1 MQILVIEDN
10 KTIANNIKK
19 YLELDDNSVFI
30 AENGLYGLEVAR
42 KNDFDIIVL
51 DLMLP
56 GLEWEKV
63 CAEIKKEKDIPV
75 IMTTAKW
82 QLEDKLEWFNVWA
95 DDYLVKPFDLEELE
109 ARIKVLTKRKQWDSK
124 PIKKWNISIDLKNR
138 EILKWNKEVKLTVK
152 EYNILECLVKNIWIP
167 LSRTDIIQEVWWWDS
182 LFDDDGKLDVYIST
196 LRRKLGKD
204 IIETV
209 KGFGYRVNK

>member
-19 YLELDDNSVFI
+19 YLELDGNTVFI

-109 ARIKVLTKRKQWDSK
+109 ARIKVLTKRKQWDNK
-124 PIKKWNISIDLKNR
+124 AIKKWNITIDLQNR
-138 EILKWNKEVKLTVK
+138 KVLKWTKEVKLTVK

-196 LRRKLGKD
+196 IRRKLGKD